1 MSHDRFPS
9 PRPAFPGVALS
20 LAVPLALSLV
30 LLGAAAPARAAVTLP
45 DCPAM
50 TKWAGGYEKNA
61 KWEPNDLGSRHW
73 FPAIFAAPET
83 AAVFGKPVLDWT
95 PDEAKTIAKAL
106 HDCEKALSKAKR
118 YEERNAVS
126 EVRTWASR
134 NVANYLEKSAVARSE
149 YDQALGALAQAEPS
163 PGLLAFYTGMARIG
177 GGRDGYNTAQRAT
190 GQLTGDVQ
198 KVARAALSS
207 ARDLPQ
213 AELKDR
219 IGPEAAKRVESQRV
233 AVRDAIAADI
243 ARMPASAQGLDAL
256 SGMRNALAKDYA
268 TVFPREDMTA
278 LTGAI
283 GTRETAIG
291 TEIADMMIA
300 DIEAASDGMPAFNN
314 IATQVNSP
322 LLRRLPPAQASRVRA
337 AADAKAETVGNA
349 LMPAFQ
355 KNLADLPVED
365 ASIDNLDGPTLA
377 YVRQSLAPAPA
388 VRTRFEQ
395 AVAARRNEIVGALTK
410 AEAGAMRGRHY
421 ADRAGRI
428 KMEFVDRTRVFV
440 TAPDGQTAAG
450 TYTEEK
456 DGRVVVTLPNTS
468 MVLTREGRRL
478 TGGPV
483 ELRRVDAN

>member
-1 MSHDRFPS
+1 MSHDRFLS
-9 PRPAFPGVALS
+9 PRPAFPGAALS

-30 LLGAAAPARAAVTLP
+30 LGAAAPARAAVTLP

-50 TKWAGGYEKNA
+50 TKWAGGYDKNA

-83 AAVFGKPVLDWT
+83 AEVFGKPVLEWT
-95 PDEAKTIAKAL
+95 PDEAKSIATAL
-106 HDCEKALSKAKR
+106 KTCERALSKEKR
-118 YEERNAVS
+118 YRERNAVS
-126 EVRTWASR
+126 DVKTWASR
-134 NVANYLEKSAVARSE
+134 NVANYLEKSAAARGA
-149 YDQALGALAQAEPS
+149 YDTAFAALAQAKPS
-163 PGLLAFYTGMARIG
+163 PGLLAFYTGMAKIG
-177 GGRDGYNTAQRAT
+177 DGRKGYDAAQRAT
-190 GQLTGDVQ
+190 AQLAGDVQ
-198 KVARAALSS
+198 KAARAALSS

-213 AELKDR
+213 AELDSR
-219 IGPEAAKRVESQRV
+219 IAPAAAARIDSQRT
-233 AVRDAIAADI
+233 AVRAAIEVDI
-243 ARMPASAQGLDAL
+243 ANMPVSIQGLDAL
-256 SGMRNALAKDYA
+256 SGMRKALAKDYA
-268 TVFPREDMTA
+268 DVFPREDVA
-278 LTGAI
+278 AITGKI

-291 TEIADMMIA
+291 TRIADMMIA
-300 DIEAASDGMPAFNN
+300 DIESASDGMPAFNN
-314 IATQVNSP
+314 IATQLNSG
-322 LLRRLPPAQASRVRA
+322 LLQRLPPAQAARVRA
-337 AADAKAETVGNA
+337 AASAKAEAVGNA
-349 LMPAFQ
+349 LMPAFR

-365 ASIDNLDGPTLA
+365 ASIDSLDGPTLA
-377 YVRQSLAPAPA
+377 YVRESLAPAPA
-388 VRTRFEQ
+388 VRVRFEQ
-395 AVAARRNEIVGALTK
+395 AVAARRSEIVAALTK

>member
-9 PRPAFPGVALS
+9 PRPAFPGAGLS
-20 LAVPLALSLV
+20 LAVPLALGLA
-30 LLGAAAPARAAVTLP
+30 LLGSAAPARAAVTIP
-45 DCPAM
+45 DCTAM
-50 TKWAGGYEKNA
+50 TVWAGGYEKNA
-61 KWEPNDLGSRHW
+61 KWEPNALGSRHW

-95 PDEAKTIAKAL
+95 PDEAKSIATAL
-106 HDCEKALSKAKR
+106 KDCERALSKEKR
-118 YEERNAVS
+118 YRERNAVS
-126 EVRTWASR
+126 EVKTWASR
-134 NVANYLEKSAVARSE
+134 NVANYLEKSAVARAE
-149 YDQALGALAQAEPS
+149 YDQAFAALAQAEPS
-163 PGLLAFYTGMARIG
+163 PGLLAFYTGMAKIDD
-177 GGRDGYNTAQRAT
+177 GRKGYDAAQRAT
-190 GQLTGDVQ
+190 AQLTGDAQ
-198 KVARAALSS
+198 KTARTALSS

-213 AELKDR
+213 PELESR
-219 IGPEAAKRVESQRV
+219 IAPAAAARIDDQRT
-233 AVRDAIAADI
+233 AVRAAIEADI
-243 ARMPASAQGLDAL
+243 AGMPASIQGLDAL
-256 SGMRNALAKDYA
+256 SGMRKALAKDYA
-268 TVFPREDMTA
+268 DVFLQEDMAAITA
-278 LTGAI
+278 KI
-283 GTRETAIG
+283 GGRETEVG
-291 TEIADMMIA
+291 TQIADAMIA
-300 DIEAASDGMPAFNN
+300 DIEAAPDAMPAFNN

-365 ASIDNLDGPTLA
+365 ASIDSLDGPTLA
-377 YVRQSLAPAPA
+377 YVRQSFAPAPA

-395 AVAARRNEIVGALTK
+395 AAAARRAEIVAALTK
-410 AEAGAMRGRHY
+410 AEAGSMRGRHY

-440 TAPDGQTAAG
+440 IAPEGQTAAG

-478 TGGPV
+478 TGGPA
-483 ELRRVDAN
+483 EFRRVDPN